1 MSGVDQTFS
10 LWISFVVTRWVTLL
24 RTWLTRSSWLQYSG
38 ATQVQLESE
47 VGRTITPDTDTGLT
61 QDLTNKQ
68 TDILPGTWTFPSPG
82 KSGIAQ
88 GCRGRQARGH
98 QTGGGDQEQEACLE
112 GGEHHGRDLRTSA
125 LLGLY

>member
-10 LWISFVVTRWVTLL
+10 LWIFFVVTKRVTLL

-47 VGRTITPDTDTGLT
+47 VGRTITPDTNTGLT

-98 QTGGGDQEQEACLE
+98 QTVGGDQEKEACLE
-112 GGEHHGRDLRTSA
+112 GGRHHGRDLRTST

>member
-10 LWISFVVTRWVTLL
+10 LWIFFVVAKWVTLL
-24 RTWLTRSSWLQYSG
+24 TTWLTRSSWLQYSG

-47 VGRTITPDTDTGLT
+47 VGRTITPDTDTCLT
-61 QDLTNKQ
+61 QELTNKQ

-98 QTGGGDQEQEACLE
+98 QTGYGDQEQEACLE
-112 GGEHHGRDLRTSA
+112 GGEHHGRDLRTST

>member
-1 MSGVDQTFS
+1 M
-10 LWISFVVTRWVTLL
+10 
-24 RTWLTRSSWLQYSG
+24 
-38 ATQVQLESE
+38 QLESE
-47 VGRTITPDTDTGLT
+47 VGRTITPDTNTGLT

-88 GCRGRQARGH
+88 GCRGRQARGR
-98 QTGGGDQEQEACLE
+98 QTGCGDQEQEGCLE
-112 GGEHHGRDLRTSA
+112 DGGHHGRDLRPSP